1 MRIAEGS
8 QPQFMHLSSV
18 PISYSPRAAQRQ
30 LSPPFHLFLVA
41 RILAITASR
50 DLGKNLAC
58 CCRQDGARRQTSTA
72 SRIHRAKHYRSA
84 IAGIAPMMFVSDHH
98 FPRHSHD
105 QFGVGVIV
113 SGGQRSWSD
122 QALPS
127 EVTYDPLL

>member
-1 MRIAEGS
+1 MSTSIHAPLIHSNIGFPKGGAETTLAA
-8 QPQFMHLSSV
+8 LSFV
-18 PISYSPRAAQRQ
+18 
-30 LSPPFHLFLVA
+30 LVA
-41 RILAITASR
+41 RTLAITASR

-58 CCRQDGARRQTSTA
+58 CCRQDGARRQTSMA

-113 SGGQRSWSD
+113 SGGQRSWSGQD
-122 QALPS
+122 LPS
-127 EVTYDPLL
+127 EVTYAPLL